1 MCPAHGVWFDNGEL
15 ARIIEFVRSGGWER
29 ALAIEHAA
37 HTAEV
42 TKPVL
47 PTDDRSATF
56 GVTAA
61 SVGAALQMIANFFE

>member
-1 MCPAHGVWFDNGEL
+1 
-15 ARIIEFVRSGGWER
+15 
-29 ALAIEHAA
+29 
-37 HTAEV
+37 
-42 TKPVL
+42 VL